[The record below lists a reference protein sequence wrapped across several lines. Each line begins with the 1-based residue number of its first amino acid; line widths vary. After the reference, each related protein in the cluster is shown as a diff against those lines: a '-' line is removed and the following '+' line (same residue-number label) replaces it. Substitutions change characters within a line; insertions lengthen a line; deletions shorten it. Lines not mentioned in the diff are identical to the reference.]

1 MKLLVYGAMGFQS
14 RDADGVLRGGKQGIK
29 VSPMVQRKMLP
40 AGVTLF
46 LALGGVLQACPTC
59 KDSFT
64 KTDGSNG
71 SKMVSSGLN
80 STGLGFGWS
89 VIFMLAAP
97 ATVASGLIWLVVKNG
112 RHPAGGKVS

>member
-1 MKLLVYGAMGFQS
+1 MIRKKMPLTGLTLL
-14 RDADGVLRGGKQGIK
+14 
-29 VSPMVQRKMLP
+29 
-40 AGVTLF
+40 
-46 LALGGVLQACPTC
+46 LALGGALQACPTC

-112 RHPAGGKVS
+112 RNPAGGKVS